1 MYGAFDILYL
11 ALFTA
16 AVIKTP
22 QNIVKICNISFYEL
36 FAVFIEW
43 QNLYSILYIMDSD
56 QECYVFYL
64 SILSACV
71 KSMASKYIHT
81 YILYLNSSLPRAL
94 PPSILTTKLHEYILI
109 C

>member
-43 QNLYSILYIMDSD
+43 QNLYSILYIM
-56 QECYVFYL
+56 
-64 SILSACV
+64 
-71 KSMASKYIHT
+71 
-81 YILYLNSSLPRAL
+81 
-94 PPSILTTKLHEYILI
+94 PPSSQCPVGNAKSLCNIIPAKSAHFLQCLKLLLSYNDPWPSL
-109 C
+109 